1 MTVKFILNEYI
12 ENINYPYPQKVKIVT
27 AQAP

>member
-1 MTVKFILNEYI
+1 MTVKFILTEYI

-27 AQAP
+27 TQAP